1 MEKGMLLQMEKAP
14 ETSDGDLTCYAF
26 SFEDALTNV
35 GVIENPGAD
44 GILTI
49 ET

>member
-1 MEKGMLLQMEKAP
+1 MEKAP

-44 GILTI
+44 GILTT